1 MIIAFGS
8 LWKWKTQTPQRAGSI
23 LFRLERPPRVPP
35 SSGRRGKHA
44 CVCVCV
50 CVRVCVYARAS
61 VRVRARLCVGG
72 VITERTLSICGSPSS
87 SPPPF
92 TWTLH
97 HTRFFLS
104 SAFFLLRG
112 SRAPGSQQTFRT
124 GIAVQAL
131 ETSETGNRKSIFA
144 LCGDSI
150 QKDQREVGSREGE
163 ERSRVLE
170 KHH

>member
-1 MIIAFGS
+1 MEAFGS
-8 LWKWKTQTPQRAGSI
+8 
-23 LFRLERPPRVPP
+23 
-35 SSGRRGKHA
+35 GKHKLPREQA
-44 CVCVCV
+44 PYCSIWNDRPESLPLAAVGGNTRVCVCV

-97 HTRFFLS
+97 HKRFFLS